1 MRKLGILLILFLYF
15 CAKPVGPSE
24 INPIDSNGLEAL
36 FFGTDTTFEMITW
49 NIEQF
54 PKAHSITVNYA
65 AQILYQLSPE
75 VAALQE
81 IGSGSYFNMLVDT
94 LNGLDTANTWLGYRA
109 AGASYNINL
118 AYIIKRSALDTVTV
132 PVSIFQDEWSA
143 FPRAPYVLSLTYH
156 GNAIVIIDNHFKCC
170 GDGTLDYGNWGDEEY
185 RRLRAVELLQDYI
198 SETYAAANVIVVGDM
213 NDEITDAQS
222 NNVFWDFIDDPENYK
237 FADMSIAEDNTQRQ
251 WSYPSWP
258 SHLDHILITN
268 ELFDEF
274 DRPASEIR
282 TIRID
287 DYIEGGWGT
296 YNSKISDHRPV
307 GLKLSF
313 Q

>member
-1 MRKLGILLILFLYF
+1 MKKLGIFILLLFYY
-15 CAKPVGPSE
+15 CAKTVGPSGE
-24 INPIDSNGLEAL
+24 IIPNSNGLEAL
-36 FFGTDTTFEMITW
+36 FFGTDTTFEMLTW

-54 PKAHSITVNYA
+54 PKAFGTTVNYVA
-65 AQILYQLSPE
+65 EVLYELSPE
-75 VAALQE
+75 VVALQE
-81 IGSGSYFNMLVDT
+81 ISSGSYFYMLVDT
-94 LNGLDTANTWLGYRA
+94 LNGLDTMNTWLGYRA
-109 AGASYNINL
+109 TDASYDMNL
-118 AYIIKRSALDTVTV
+118 AFIVKESALDSVES
-132 PVSIFQDEWSA
+132 PFGIYQDEWSA
-143 FPRAPYVLSLTYH
+143 FPRSPYVLQVTYR
-156 GNAIVIIDNHFKCC
+156 GNPIVIIDNHLKCC

-185 RRLRAVELLQDYI
+185 RRLRANELLQEYI
-198 SETYAAANVIVVGDM
+198 NENYSEANVIVVGDM

-222 NNVFWDFIDDPENYK
+222 NNVFWDFIDDPVNYE
-237 FADMSIAEDNTQRQ
+237 FTDMSIAEDNTHRQ
-251 WSYPSWP
+251 WSFPSWP

-274 DRPASEIR
+274 GAVQSEIR

-307 GLKLSF
+307 GLKLYF